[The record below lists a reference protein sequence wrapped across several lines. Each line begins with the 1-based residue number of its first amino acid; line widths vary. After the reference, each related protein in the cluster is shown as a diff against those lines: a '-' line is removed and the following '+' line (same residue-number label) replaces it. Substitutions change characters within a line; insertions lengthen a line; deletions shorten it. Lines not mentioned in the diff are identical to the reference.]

1 MSAPREYRF
10 MIEGY
15 TPATLPLERLAK
27 YMTQL
32 AKLFGTPEAVHFK
45 AIEAGS
51 VQLLQTVDTAHANA
65 VQQRVAAMQAGE
77 GATEAVKA
85 SEQIERLLGEDRA
98 SGWLA
103 AGRDEVVMRFTPAKP
118 VAHQKLGPVD
128 EEGDL
133 RGVLVKIDGSG
144 RKIRGQLKDGDIDH
158 KFACDE
164 TMAKALAPHL
174 LGQPLRVYVVGSW
187 QRSAGG
193 QWQCTQFVARYFE
206 VYEVTSLTQAL
217 DQIRYDL
224 GPLARGRDLYAE
236 LVDLREDEET
246 PD

>member
-10 MIEGY
+10 TIEGY
-15 TPATLPLERLAK
+15 TPAELPLERLAK
-27 YMTQL
+27 YMAQL
-32 AKLFGTPEAVHFK
+32 AKLLGTPEAVHFK

-85 SEQIERLLGEDRA
+85 SEQIERLLGEDHA

-103 AGRDEVVMRFTPAKP
+103 AGRDEVVMRFTPVKP
-118 VAHQKLGPVD
+118 VTHQKLGPVE
-128 EEGDL
+128 EEGEL
-133 RGVLVKIDGSG
+133 RGVLIKIDGSG
-144 RKIRGQLKDGDIDH
+144 RKITGQLKDGDMRH
-158 KFACDE
+158 KFACNE
-164 TMAKALAPHL
+164 AMAKALAPHL
-174 LGQPLRVYVVGSW
+174 LGQPLRIYGVGSW
-187 QRSAGG
+187 QRLADG
-193 QWQCTQFVARYFE
+193 QWQCTQFIARHFE
-206 VYEVTSLTQAL
+206 VYEVTPLAQAL

-224 GPLARGRDLYAE
+224 GPLARDRDLYAE
-236 LVDLREDEET
+236 LVGLREDEET